1 MAIAFM
7 LVSNGY
13 EFIRATRRIT
23 RSFAP
28 LSRSGKLL
36 PCRFQPIPGWMTG
49 NTEEIYLDE
58 NRPCRKLTLLT
69 GLCREGIIAT

>member
-1 MAIAFM
+1 MIRRKDESVNAGHGA
-7 LVSNGY
+7 LRKTLRNGLT
-13 EFIRATRRIT
+13 AQ
-23 RSFAP
+23 
-28 LSRSGKLL
+28 SRSGKLL

-49 NTEEIYLDE
+49 NTEEIHLDE